1 MEYDNP
7 QRATIDSYRHY
18 MNVQPEDLV
27 AVYRSHAENGYEIPI
42 PLDEAMKARA
52 PTVREEIDS
61 E

>member
-1 MEYDNP
+1 MDYDNP

-18 MNVQPEDLV
+18 MSVQPDDLV
-27 AVYRSHAENGYEIPI
+27 SAYLHHARKDGDMLI

-52 PTVREEIDS
+52 PTVKEEIDG